1 MSKTILQIN
10 LSYHCFQANLEDA
23 FSRAAEA
30 IASFP
35 GLNWKI
41 WIINDDIKT
50 AGGLYCF
57 ADEAALSAYVNS
69 SIIAG
74 LQTNPVVD
82 YVQIHAFEVIPSLT
96 VQTRGSMALSKI
108 PSGN

>member
-30 IASFP
+30 IASVP
-35 GLNWKI
+35 GLVWKI
-41 WIINDDIKT
+41 WIINDDTKT

-57 ADEAALSAYVNS
+57 ADEAALSAYVS
-69 SIIAG
+69 SPIIAG
-74 LQTNPVVD
+74 LQANPMVTD
-82 YVQIHAFEVIPSLT
+82 VQIKAFEVLPSLT
-96 VQTRGSMALSKI
+96 VQTRGSIAL
-108 PSGN
+108 PLTLLGD